1 MLKLFFGNS
10 SAIISTFLLIVNL
23 GYMLW
28 GYMKQNNI
36 QKWGWIILA
45 LIVLNGVFWY
55 FANVRDEYSN
65 SIVYAV
71 DKSVEGGLFSVS
83 SIQSI
88 IYWIGSITIWISGIV
103 AIFKPQ
109 LRHNIFSIMVTV
121 ALIQIIF
128 IEGSRVWL
136 YCTNP
141 TRFNYM

>member
-36 QKWGWIILA
+36 HKWGWIILA

-71 DKSVEGGLFSVS
+71 DKSVEGGLF
-83 SIQSI
+83 
-88 IYWIGSITIWISGIV
+88 
-103 AIFKPQ
+103 
-109 LRHNIFSIMVTV
+109 
-121 ALIQIIF
+121 
-128 IEGSRVWL
+128 
-136 YCTNP
+136 
-141 TRFNYM
+141 